1 MKLLASKQIWK
12 FTGLIAV
19 DGAVFGLTNAGS
31 VASIGLIIGFGLL
44 ALTFYYFVGGLLS
57 FVRLYGLSIKRK
69 KRAATVLTGLFSGLI
84 ALQSIGE
91 LNSRDV
97 LVLVPLMVIGYIYSS
112 YGKSTRVLTDSSGV
126 LSS

>member
-57 FVRLYGLSIKRK
+57 FVRLYGLTVKRK
-69 KRAATVLTGLFSGLI
+69 KRAATVLTGLFSGLV

-91 LNSRDV
+91 LNSRDI
-97 LVLVPLMVIGYIYSS
+97 LVLVPLMVIGYVYSS